1 MKIRMILSIVVVLSL
16 TVAFDI
22 SRSFAQTNP
31 IFLQLG
37 QAKGALYKP
46 DSGPAPHVGI
56 IVMHREA
63 NYMNNIACTEFSKR
77 GFMVLC
83 MNSRF
88 ENNEAIVAW
97 ELIPLDVAQGVNYL
111 RNTQHLSRIILYGN
125 SGGGVTMSFY
135 QAVAENGPSVCQGP
149 RKLVECS
156 SSGSSSLAGLT
167 PADGIILSDGH
178 PGNPILRLR
187 SINPSLIRS
196 ADLDRVHLNQNLD
209 PFDPKNGY
217 NPTGSSTYSKTFK
230 ERYFERQA
238 EQMNH
243 LIDLALGRLQQIN
256 AGKDLYTDDAPFDI
270 PGFDNA
276 RLLSLDLSIR
286 HTTIQP
292 EKLLKND
299 GTIVTQIVES
309 IAPPRPDLA
318 QMNATFSQGARG
330 GLTVR
335 SFLSSNAIRAT
346 DSMNE
351 NQIDLC
357 SSNNSTPCMLQQV
370 KVPLLAAANQA
381 SFQNLIQ
388 EIEIN
393 YLYSNSKDK
402 DFIVVEGAT
411 TGVTPC
417 TNCALPASAYSN
429 VTKNFFDYAA
439 QWINDRFP

>member
-1 MKIRMILSIVVVLSL
+1 MKVKAFFAAAVLALAWAIASSQ
-16 TVAFDI
+16 AI
-22 SRSFAQTNP
+22 AQTNP

-88 ENNEAIVAW
+88 ENNESIVAW

-111 RNTQHLSRIILYGN
+111 RNVQHMTKIVLYGN

-149 RKLVECS
+149 NKLVEC
-156 SSGSSSLAGLT
+156 GNNLAGLT
-167 PADGIILSDGH
+167 PANGIILSDGH

-187 SINPSLIRS
+187 SINPSIVR
-196 ADLDRVHLNQNLD
+196 DKNLDGAHIKPKLD
-209 PFDPKNGY
+209 PFDPGNGY
-217 NPTGSSTYSKTFK
+217 NPNGVSTYSKKFK
-230 ERYFERQA
+230 QQYFTEQA
-238 EQMNH
+238 DQMNDFIEEA
-243 LIDLALGRLQQIN
+243 LRKLAEIN
-256 AGKDLYTDDAPFDI
+256 EGSEFYTDDAPFDI
-270 PGFDNA
+270 AGFDNA
-276 RLLSLDLSIR
+276 RLLSLDSSIR

-292 EKLLKND
+292 EKFLKND

-309 IAPPRPDLA
+309 IAPPRPELA
-318 QMNATFSQGARG
+318 QLNRTFSQGARG
-330 GLTVR
+330 GLTVK

-346 DSMNE
+346 DSLDE
-351 NQIDLC
+351 KQIDLC
-357 SSNNSTPCMLQQV
+357 SSNNSTPCMLQSV
-370 KVPLLAAANQA
+370 SAPLLAAANQA

-388 EIEIN
+388 EVEIN
-393 YLYSNSKDK
+393 YLYAKSQDK

-417 TNCALPASAYSN
+417 TNCGVPSSNFSN

-439 QWINDRFP
+439 KWINARF